1 MDARKSKV
9 TSQGHPQLTMLGR
22 GVVRAAKAAAPL
34 RGGGS
39 HPPHPKWVWSPAGG
53 WQWQDVWS
61 PVCAPSPLI
70 HPTTIRTA
78 GSSLLGQRAGGADGP
93 ARILAMASD
102 RTENLSLDACCRA
115 ARAPERYAGDGAG
128 VITISMPGGGAREP
142 SESSSRV
149 RSWHPGFGRFQ
160 VRSRDDCSYTKEGR
174 GSW

>member
-1 MDARKSKV
+1 
-9 TSQGHPQLTMLGR
+9 MLGR

-102 RTENLSLDACCRA
+102 RTENLWLDACCRV
-115 ARAPERYAGDGAG
+115 ARAPERYAADRAG
-128 VITISMPGGGAREP
+128 VITISMRGGGGNRASPRLASGACIPASADFKSEAVMTAHNARKGMGAG
-142 SESSSRV
+142 ES
-149 RSWHPGFGRFQ
+149 WKF
-160 VRSRDDCSYTKEGR
+160 
-174 GSW
+174 